1 MSLPGRPGR
10 LAGASVLWLALAA
23 GPAGAQR
30 IEVDFDSPEGW
41 AMKYFAAV
49 AVPSAFGA
57 PSELSPGGF
66 ELGLEYVQVPS
77 LDLEQRRV
85 GFGGVKVEDLNKVP
99 YVLRPVARVGLGWK
113 LALAATWVPPVEWN
127 GAEPN
132 IVSLAIERP
141 VIEGESWR
149 LGLRL
154 YGQVGTVE
162 GDFTCSRQTVAG
174 GEDPAL
180 NPFGCEAVSSD
191 QLDLATVGLEASAS
205 WPLGADGRWEPFAEV
220 SYNTMDLEFQVDAQ
234 YSGFVDRSRR
244 VTDGETLYLVAGLGY
259 RMGERWRLAGELF
272 YAPLD
277 VVRPGSTRSENDEL
291 VNARVQL
298 LYGFD

>member
-1 MSLPGRPGR
+1 MAHRGRAR
-10 LAGASVLWLALAA
+10 QVAAAALLWLSALA

-30 IEVDFDSPEGW
+30 TEVDFDSPEGW

-49 AVPSAFGA
+49 SVPTAFGA
-57 PSELSPGGF
+57 PRDVSPGGF

-77 LDLEQRRV
+77 LDVEQRRV
-85 GFGGVKVEDLNKVP
+85 GFGGAKVEDLNKVP
-99 YVLRPVARVGLGWK
+99 YVIRPVARVGLGWK
-113 LALAATWVPPVEWN
+113 LALAATWVPPIEWN

-141 VIEGESWR
+141 VVEGESWR

-154 YGQVGTVE
+154 YGQAGTVE
-162 GDFTCSRQTVAG
+162 GDFTCSRQTVEA
-174 GEDPAL
+174 GEDPVL

-191 QLDLATVGLEASAS
+191 EFELATIGLEASAS
-205 WPLGADGRWEPFAEV
+205 WLLGADGRWEPFAAV
-220 SYNTMDLEFQVDAQ
+220 SYNTMDLEFQVDAR
-234 YSGFVDRSRR
+234 YSGFVDRSHRA
-244 VTDGETLYLVAGLGY
+244 TDGETFYLLAGLGY
-259 RMGERWRLAGELF
+259 RLGERWRLAGEVF

-277 VVRPGSTRSENDEL
+277 VVRPPSTTSENDEL

-298 LYGFD
+298 LYSFG